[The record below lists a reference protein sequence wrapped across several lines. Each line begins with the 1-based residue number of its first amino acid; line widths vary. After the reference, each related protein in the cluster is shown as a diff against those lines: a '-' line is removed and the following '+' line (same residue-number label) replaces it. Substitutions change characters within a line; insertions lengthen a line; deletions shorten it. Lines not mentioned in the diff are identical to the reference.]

1 MWSVVL
7 IGLRWYDHQVTLG
20 NGEDAGAFIIGVLS
34 RLVPLFIHEC
44 RAHVCRAQRG
54 WVLDKKRPLEV
65 KNLGD
70 AISRLVK
77 HTAYTMASIA
87 SVTISIACVASIVV
101 LLEREA
107 IYLPAFGAGATT
119 REHRDDEEMIRRIAK
134 EQQSLRRTAASLL
147 HLRSDEELRTSIA
160 VEMEFNDKEYKQS
173 FSGGRAATRVKS
185 NCREI

>member
-1 MWSVVL
+1 M
-7 IGLRWYDHQVTLG
+7 
-20 NGEDAGAFIIGVLS
+20 
-34 RLVPLFIHEC
+34 
-44 RAHVCRAQRG
+44 
-54 WVLDKKRPLEV
+54 

-173 FSGGRAATRVKS
+173 FSGGRAATRVIEQLQGNLNFVYAHVHSTGLEKS
-185 NCREI
+185 KCHGSILPGVK